1 MIKINFAQNNDIDWM
16 VDLSEIKRSTY
27 EKFQPSFWKKNPDSQ
42 QIQRQYFAELLTD
55 SKIIALALNDKS
67 GFIIGKIID
76 APAVYDAGLT
86 LMIDDFCIVN
96 NYSYNSNP
104 WLYFGQILLDEIIK
118 IAKVKGIK
126 QILVVSGNH
135 DADKT
140 EFLTKNNLAIASLWL
155 TKTIS

>member
-27 EKFQPSFWKKNPDSQ
+27 EKFQPNFWKKNPDSQ

-76 APAVYDAGLT
+76 TPAVYDAGLT

-104 WLYFGQILLDEIIK
+104 WLYFGKILLDEIIK

>member
-1 MIKINFAQNNDIDWM
+1 
-16 VDLSEIKRSTY
+16 
-27 EKFQPSFWKKNPDSQ
+27 
-42 QIQRQYFAELLTD
+42 
-55 SKIIALALNDKS
+55 
-67 GFIIGKIID
+67 
-76 APAVYDAGLT
+76 
-86 LMIDDFCIVN
+86 MIDDFCIVN